1 VGFQLSG
8 LCERCTVQLLPARTE
23 NRFSNGSLFA
33 RGRRVN
39 TRALHSLASAL
50 ALTSKLPPRPGGSNS
65 LSAST
70 ARQAHREHRALARL
84 ARRGHVAAHHARK
97 LAGDGKAEPGAAEA
111 LSGRGVGH
119 KC

>member
-65 LSAST
+65 LSKRTVNTEPLPGSLVAVTSPPIMRASLRVM
-70 ARQAHREHRALARL
+70 ARPSPVPPKR
-84 ARRGHVAAHHARK
+84 
-97 LAGDGKAEPGAAEA
+97 
-111 LSGRGVGH
+111 
-119 KC
+119 